1 MLCMAYMLSANHNSL
16 CQTKLNLI
24 LLLNN
29 SLRAYPKNII
39 ILQHLALC
47 RTCTPMSF
55 KIKMFKLA
63 DKLFLFFKI
72 VELMTKTTKI

>member
-1 MLCMAYMLSANHNSL
+1 MAYMLSANHNSL

-24 LLLNN
+24 LLLNYR
-29 SLRAYPKNII
+29 LRTHPKNLI

-47 RTCTPMSF
+47 RTCTQKSF
-55 KIKMFKLA
+55 KTRMFKLT

-72 VELMTKTTKI
+72 VELKTKITKI